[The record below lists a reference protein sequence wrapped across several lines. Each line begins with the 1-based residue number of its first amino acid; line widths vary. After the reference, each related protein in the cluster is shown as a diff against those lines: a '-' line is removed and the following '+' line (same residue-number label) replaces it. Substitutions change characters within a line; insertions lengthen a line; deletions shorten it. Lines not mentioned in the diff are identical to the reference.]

1 MKPVLYVSHSKRG
14 LFYYNDAS
22 ARYRCVFPAEELIA
36 NGEPAHAIHFS
47 QIDKLQ
53 LSDYRKIIFHRPQYS
68 FKLWRTIRTAQKNQ
82 IEHWADFDDL
92 LFCPELSHT
101 SAAVQSGKMS
111 ASLAKKHAQ
120 RYLKAL
126 QLFTH
131 CQVSTDALA
140 DELAKQKKYTIKVTY
155 NKVPERWVKQA
166 DCIPAKERF
175 QKKIIRY
182 LPGTSHHKHDFAHV
196 EEFLAQLLHD
206 NPDYHLNIIGDLEFD
221 SSLFPSAQIS
231 QTPFQPFE
239 QLPSLMNDSWII
251 IAPLVDNIFN
261 RCKSG
266 LKFWEGG
273 VFGIPIISSPLK
285 DIERFE
291 NKGMCISDDIDVWK
305 NFITSM
311 EILDNYAAASA
322 QAQETSQQAFFTQ
335 PTNNHRRL
343 YLKLT
348 SEFGPRWPANIINPT
363 STTNKKLF
371 ETYKTISRSDL
382 NENAADALAQNKV
395 RLLSLANQSI
405 KNDIPPTRHT
415 AIRKLKKLTASPR
428 TFFKDSKYFK
438 YFKSLSSKD

>member
-1 MKPVLYVSHSKRG
+1 MKPVLYVSHSKRE

-36 NGEPAHAIHFS
+36 NGETAHVIHFS

-82 IEHWADFDDL
+82 IEHWVDFDDL
-92 LFCPELSHT
+92 LFCPELSNT

-140 DELAKQKKYTIKVTY
+140 DELAKQNKYTIKVSY
-155 NKVPERWVKQA
+155 NKIPERWVKQA
-166 DCIPAKERF
+166 DCIPAQERL

-221 SSLFPSAQIS
+221 SALFPSAQIS

-239 QLPSLMNDSWII
+239 QLPSLINDSWII

-273 VFGIPIISSPLK
+273 LFGIPVISSPLK

-291 NKGMCISDDIDVWK
+291 NIGMCINDDIHVWDK
-305 NFITSM
+305 FITSM
-311 EILDNYAAASA
+311 EVLENYATASA
-322 QAQETSQQAFFTQ
+322 QAKETSQQAFFTQ
-335 PTNNHRRL
+335 PTCNHRHL

-348 SEFGPRWPANIINPT
+348 SEFGPRWPADIINPT
-363 STTNKKLF
+363 STTNKKLL
-371 ETYKTISRSDL
+371 ETYKAITQSDL
-382 NENAADALAQNKV
+382 NDNPDDASGQNKEM
-395 RLLSLANQSI
+395 LLSLANKSI
-405 KNDIPPTRHT
+405 KNDLPPIKHT
-415 AIRKLKKLTASPR
+415 AIRKLKKLTASPKS
-428 TFFKDSKYFK
+428 FFKDSKYFK
-438 YFKSLSSKD
+438 SLSSKN